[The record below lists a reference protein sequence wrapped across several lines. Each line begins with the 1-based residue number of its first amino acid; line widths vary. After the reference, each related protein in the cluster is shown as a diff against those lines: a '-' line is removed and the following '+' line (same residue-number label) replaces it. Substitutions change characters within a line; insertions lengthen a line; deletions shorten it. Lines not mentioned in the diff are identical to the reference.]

1 MEASFIEIYNETLRD
16 LLSIG
21 RKEKSAKHEIR
32 IDSKNLGEV
41 YVTNITPISISSE
54 EQVDMHGH
62 IQCTC
67 CMHVHVHVYTFA
79 IRKHALTVSN
89 LCNILQGGSYM
100 YMYIVC
106 MPDVLVLDCR

>member
-21 RKEKSAKHEIR
+21 RKEKSVKHEIR

-54 EQVDMHGH
+54 EQVDMD
-62 IQCTC
+62 IYNVPAVC
-67 CMHVHVHVYTFA
+67 
-79 IRKHALTVSN
+79 
-89 LCNILQGGSYM
+89 
-100 YMYIVC
+100 MYI
-106 MPDVLVLDCR
+106 LLL